1 MTSSP
6 LKDSEIHKVWDMI
19 SWDTYSMLTRVQFEQ
34 VLNTFTTDE
43 EFMDTIAVV
52 MGMPENM
59 PRDKSKEV
67 GLDAPGDPP

>member
-1 MTSSP
+1 MTLSP

-19 SWDTYSMLTRVQFEQ
+19 SWDTYSMLTRVHFEQ